1 LHIKGFRWA
10 RDYLCRV
17 KTLSRFGKIARNKY
31 ILVLVALAVWLLF
44 FDKNDLFS
52 QFARRNEV
60 KKLEGDVQYYRN
72 EIARNQKEMAELQSN
87 PKLLEKFAREH
98 YLMKRD
104 NEDIF
109 ILVLDSAA
117 TPEFSENE

>member
-1 LHIKGFRWA
+1 M
-10 RDYLCRV
+10 
-17 KTLSRFGKIARNKY
+17 RNKY
-31 ILVLVALAVWLLF
+31 LLVVVALGVWLLF

-52 QFARRNEV
+52 QWARRAEV
-60 KKLEGDVQYYRN
+60 KKLENDVKYYRT
-72 EIARNQKEMAELQSN
+72 EIERNRKEMQELQSN

-109 ILVLDSAA
+109 ILVPDTAA

>member
-1 LHIKGFRWA
+1 M
-10 RDYLCRV
+10 

>member
-1 LHIKGFRWA
+1 MKKLG
-10 RDYLCRV
+10 
-17 KTLSRFGKIARNKY
+17 RFGKIIRNKY
-31 ILVLVALAVWLLF
+31 LLVIIALAVWLLF

-52 QFARRNEV
+52 QYARRAEV
-60 KKLEGDVQYYRN
+60 KKLEADVDYYRS
-72 EIARNQKEMAELQSN
+72 EIERNQKEMEELQSN

-109 ILVLDSAA
+109 ILVEDSA
-117 TPEFSENE
+117 TGPTFSERE